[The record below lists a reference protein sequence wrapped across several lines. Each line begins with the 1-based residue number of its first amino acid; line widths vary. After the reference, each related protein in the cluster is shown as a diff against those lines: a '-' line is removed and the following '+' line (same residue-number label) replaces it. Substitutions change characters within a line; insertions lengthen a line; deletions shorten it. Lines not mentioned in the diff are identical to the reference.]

1 MVAIRRA
8 GRRRDWRTLTLVST
22 LSPCAM
28 CSGTAVLYRIPAIV
42 IGENRTFLGEEEWM
56 ALHGITI
63 HVLNDARA
71 IAWMERLKREKP
83 DLWAEDIGE

>member
-1 MVAIRRA
+1 
-8 GRRRDWRTLTLVST
+8 
-22 LSPCAM
+22 M

-42 IGENRTFLGEEEWM
+42 IGENRTFQGEEEWM
-56 ALHGITI
+56 AIHGITI

-71 IAWMERLKREKP
+71 IAWMERLKGEKP